1 MASMAP
7 SAAEHAASM
16 SNYFESGVAR
26 GQSYSRNRGPFR
38 RGEDGRLHP
47 EILAAFEE
55 HGFFVFEGVVAE
67 AEIAEL
73 REEIQYLLDH
83 APTGKDSDVDA
94 QGRPAYGGQFA
105 RSPYSFIKPLS
116 DPWGGTELLNGR
128 HPHQM
133 VQPKPK
139 ADAPKETPYIL
150 SGMCQTMPS
159 GLRLYGHPS
168 LLTIAAGI
176 NGDDFVPFNDAIFVK
191 QPGLGG
197 SVAWHQDGVTHW
209 KNPDW
214 DPGIHGFNFQVQ
226 LYPTTPAN
234 CLWIIPGTHKEGR
247 ADIRKRI
254 KENNG
259 SELLP
264 GAIPLTCGPGDVTIV
279 NRQVL
284 HCSFANTSDDLRIS
298 MTFGFHRYK
307 SVLGQ
312 KGALSQ
318 SKEATIYDEQR
329 IDERASVIQVAIDA
343 RAQYYCDEAPFDYV
357 PFAGR
362 QDDFRWDDATYER
375 VIKDY
380 NLKDLAI

>member
-1 MASMAP
+1 MASVAP
-7 SAAEHAASM
+7 SAAEHAAGM
-16 SNYFESGVAR
+16 TDYFETGVQLCKTYT
-26 GQSYSRNRGPFR
+26 GNRGPFR
-38 RGEDGRLHP
+38 RGDDGRLHP
-47 EILAAFEE
+47 DILAAFQE
-55 HGFFVFEGVVAE
+55 HGFYVFEGVVDDR
-67 AEIAEL
+67 EIAEL
-73 REEIQYLLDH
+73 REEVQFLLDH

-94 QGRPAYGGQFA
+94 QGRPAYGSEFA

-133 VQPKPK
+133 VQPTPN

-209 KNPDW
+209 QNPEW

-234 CLWIIPGTHKEGR
+234 CLWIIPDSHHKGR
-247 ADIRKRI
+247 ADIRQMI
-254 KENNG
+254 ADNDG

-264 GAIPLTCGPGDVTIV
+264 GAIPLTCNPGDATIV

-318 SKEATIYDEQR
+318 NKETTIYDAER
-329 IDERASVIQVAIDA
+329 IDDRASVIQVAVDA
-343 RAQYYCDEAPFDYV
+343 RAQYYADETPFEYI
-357 PFAGR
+357 PFADR
-362 QDDFRWDDATYER
+362 QDNFRWNDATYER

>member
-1 MASMAP
+1 MASVAP

-16 SNYFESGVAR
+16 ANYFSAGIECGKQYTS
-26 GQSYSRNRGPFR
+26 NRGPFR
-38 RGEDGRLHP
+38 KGPDGRLHP
-47 EILAAFEE
+47 GILSAFKE
-55 HGFFVFEGVVAE
+55 HGFYVFEGVVSKD
-67 AEIAEL
+67 EIEEL
-73 REEIQYLLDH
+73 RKDMQFLLEH

-94 QGRPAYGGQFA
+94 QGRPAYGTKFA

-133 VQPKPK
+133 VQPTPE
-139 ADAPKETPYIL
+139 ADSPKETPYLL
-150 SGMCQTMPS
+150 SGMCQTMGS

-191 QPGLGG
+191 QAGLGG

-209 KNPDW
+209 DNPDW

-234 CLWIIPGTHKEGR
+234 CLWIIPGSHHNGR
-247 ADIRKRI
+247 ADIRTMI
-254 KENNG
+254 ADNGG

-264 GAIPLTCGPGDVTIV
+264 GAIPLTCNPGDATIV

-284 HCSFANTSDDLRIS
+284 HCSFANTSKDQRIS

-318 SKEATIYDEQR
+318 SKEQPVYDAQR
-329 IDERASVIQVAIDA
+329 IDDRSSVIQVAIDA
-343 RAQYYCDEAPFDYV
+343 RHQYYTDEERFDYQ
-357 PFAGR
+357 PFSDR
-362 QDDFRWDDATYER
+362 QDSFRWNDAIYKQ

-380 NLKDLAI
+380 NLKDLSI

>member
-1 MASMAP
+1 MASVAP

-16 SNYFESGVAR
+16 TSYFEAGVVLGNQYR
-26 GQSYSRNRGPFR
+26 ENRGPFR
-38 RGEDGRLHP
+38 KDSDGRLHP
-47 EILAAFEE
+47 EILDAFRE
-55 HGFFVFEGVVAE
+55 HGFYIFEGVVSE
-67 AEIAEL
+67 GEIAEL
-73 REEIQYLLDH
+73 RVDMQFLLDH
-83 APTGKDSDVDA
+83 APTEKNSDVDA
-94 QGRPAYGGQFA
+94 QGRPAYGSEFA

-133 VQPKPK
+133 VQPIP
-139 ADAPKETPYIL
+139 DTSAPKETPYLL

-159 GLRLYGHPS
+159 GLRLYGHPA

-176 NGDDFVPFNDAIFVK
+176 NGDDFVPFNDAMFVK
-191 QPGLGG
+191 AAGLGG

-209 KNPDW
+209 NNPNW

-226 LYPTTPAN
+226 LYDTTPAN
-234 CLWIIPGTHKEGR
+234 CLWIIPGTHRKGR
-247 ADIRKRI
+247 ADIRAMI
-254 KENNG
+254 KDNAG

-264 GAIPLTCGPGDVTIV
+264 GAIPLTCKPGDATIV

-284 HCSFANTSDDLRIS
+284 HCSFANTSEHQRIS

-318 SKEATIYDEQR
+318 AKEQPVYDAKR

-343 RAQYYCDEAPFDYV
+343 RNQYYPGEERFDYAPFRD
-357 PFAGR
+357 R
-362 QDDFRWDDATYER
+362 QNDFRWNDETYER